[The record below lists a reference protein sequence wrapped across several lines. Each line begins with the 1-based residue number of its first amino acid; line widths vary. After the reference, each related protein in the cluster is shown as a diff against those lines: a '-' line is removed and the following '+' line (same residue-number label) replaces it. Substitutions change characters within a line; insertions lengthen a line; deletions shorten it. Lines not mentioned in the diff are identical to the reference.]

1 MTTSTARR
9 MRTVPRVAE
18 RGMIGRRTLTCVQ
31 LIDIGRLPGNPVYL
45 RPGSFIAVTGVGPD
59 DSNETSKTTFL
70 AALTLL
76 AGDHGWRFDSPGL
89 GQYAAELLYNPPN
102 SAAAA
107 ANRADHGYV
116 VGVFVRPDGEQVL
129 ADGLADPLTLWLR
142 IARDSPYL
150 EARVVDGIRLA
161 SGERQAHYIATADRI
176 WQELPR
182 RDTIRSGKYVDAL
195 YGGLPLSTSY
205 VSERGGMPQRH
216 SSLLTSQLNDLTPAE
231 IGDQLIDLGGLRP
244 RFDQELAQRR
254 TAAQLEARLKQRQAE
269 LTTEEQR
276 VGDQLAVMQARQD
289 ALDQVERAI
298 ELRDGYV
305 ASAALEAIEARRR
318 LQAEAAAIEHG
329 DQAQRLRVE
338 LRQAQQELARLQ
350 DFRALEAA
358 AEQARSALE
367 EAKTTHDAKHD
378 QLRTCELKLRE
389 TRERLAAIELNEA
402 ADRHTGRP
410 LSSIDADLSAAQAK
424 RDHAVGQ
431 AAVAKDGQHHAA
443 AHLRTLMAGDGG
455 PIVAALKAA
464 GIHSAVAVY
473 DAVEPAPDR
482 QAFWDATLQ
491 PWRDAVAIDADDRRN
506 AVHALHAHPGTL
518 LVLGDRQDSQPLP
531 AGVLAA
537 PPVVRHLLA
546 SLAARTQPVD
556 ETGVLLDGHTIVV
569 GGFAQPQVGRD
580 ARIAQARLALETA
593 AGKLATATAT
603 LKGID
608 DILAMLG
615 AEQQAANAHHQREQL
630 RHEQADQV
638 RTAERLRGELAPL
651 AQARKDTEAAHRDAE
666 IKLASHTM
674 ALQAATELANGKAE
688 LLRVEVEVPIHA
700 KHAEAANQRLPH
712 WVERLERLHRRP
724 LVSSLPA
731 GSALDDEPAA
741 SRAARLAMV
750 DSLDVDANLLDLLA
764 AKARVLV
771 PDELVDARIDTLRR
785 RYNERL
791 DEALRTHLRIQVDED
806 RRGRRTVV
814 APGDVPE
821 QIRAAV
827 LRRANAADAGDDERV
842 AAFDELAEALLDV
855 YRPMVEA
862 DHVRKE
868 QLTRRLDKLR
878 TEVHEADDELDAART
893 QAGEMQGSLEELV
906 RAFFERINQ
915 RFAEIVARD
924 NGREADLLFK
934 PEPPDPQASRDLPW
948 RWYATPRWARD
959 DHGEKVPYTRPAN
972 LAQRKLKAVQL
983 MLAALAADDDPTGRL
998 LVLDELGANLG
1009 SRHRELVLRGLAE
1022 AAQRTKVTILGT
1034 VQDDL
1039 QHDAFPFCEQVLV
1052 FCYPSHSRLLNE
1064 PVQMLARGPD
1074 GRLLP
1079 LAEALRGGRGIGW
1092 IPVLTEP
1099 LTGGTSTP

>member
-1 MTTSTARR
+1 M
-9 MRTVPRVAE
+9 V
-18 RGMIGRRTLTCVQ
+18 GRRTLTCVQ
-31 LIDIGRLPGNPVYL
+31 LIDIGRLPGNPIYL
-45 RPGSFIAVTGVGPD
+45 RPGSFIAVTGLGPD

-76 AGDHGWRFDSPGL
+76 AGDHGWRFDAPGL

-116 VGVFVRPDGEQVL
+116 AGVFVRPDGEQLL
-129 ADGLADPLTLWLR
+129 ADDGVADPLTLWLR

-195 YGGLPLSTSY
+195 FGGLPLSTSY

-216 SSLLTSQLNDLTPAE
+216 SSLLTSQLNDLSPAE

-254 TAAQLEARLKQRQAE
+254 KAAQLDARLKQRQTDLA
-269 LTTEEQR
+269 TEEQR
-276 VGDQLAVMQARQD
+276 VGDQLAVMQARQE

-298 ELRDGYV
+298 DLRDAYV
-305 ASAALEAIEARRR
+305 AAATLEAIEARRR
-318 LQAEAAAIEHG
+318 LQTEVAATERG
-329 DQAQRLRVE
+329 DQAQRLRAE
-338 LRQAQQELARLQ
+338 LRQAQQELAGLRDTRVLEYAATQ
-350 DFRALEAA
+350 TRGALTKAKTEH
-358 AEQARSALE
+358 
-367 EAKTTHDAKHD
+367 EAKKD
-378 QLRTCELKLRE
+378 QLRTCELTLRSI
-389 TRERLAAIELNEA
+389 RERLAAIALNEA

-410 LSSIDADLSAAQAK
+410 LSSIDADLTAARAE

-431 AAVAKDGQHHAA
+431 AAVAKDEHDHAA
-443 AHLRTLMAGDGG
+443 AHLRTLTVGDGG
-455 PIVAALKAA
+455 PIVAALKAV

-473 DAVEPAPDR
+473 DVVEPAPDQ

-491 PWRDAVAIDADDRRN
+491 PWRDAVAIDADDRRD
-506 AVHALHAHPGTL
+506 AVRALHHYPGTL
-518 LVLGDRQDSQPLP
+518 LVLGDRHDPQPLP

-537 PPVVRHLLA
+537 PPVVRRLLA
-546 SLAARTQPVD
+546 NLAARTQPANA
-556 ETGVLLDGHTIVV
+556 TGVLLDGHTVIV
-569 GGFAQPQVGRD
+569 GGWAQPQVGRD
-580 ARIAQARLALETA
+580 ARLAQARLTLETA
-593 AGKLATATAT
+593 EGKLATATAALDNIDELLAT
-603 LKGID
+603 LAG
-608 DILAMLG
+608 
-615 AEQQAANAHHQREQL
+615 ERQAGEAHHQREQL
-630 RHEQADQV
+630 RHQQAEQV
-638 RTAERLRGELAPL
+638 RTAELLRGELTPL
-651 AQARKDTEAAHRDAE
+651 AQSLERAEAAHQDAQ
-666 IKLASHTM
+666 IKLASHTT
-674 ALQAATELANGKAE
+674 ALQAATQLAQGKQE
-688 LLRVEVEVPIHA
+688 LLRVQVEAPIRA
-700 KHAEAANQRLPH
+700 KHAEAANQRLAH
-712 WVERLERLHRRP
+712 WVERLERLCRRP
-724 LVSSLPA
+724 LMGSVPA

-741 SRAARLAMV
+741 GRAARLAMV
-750 DSLDVDANLLDLLA
+750 DALDVHSDVLDLLA
-764 AKARVLV
+764 AEARPLV
-771 PDELVDARIDTLRR
+771 PHELADARTDTLRR

-791 DEALRTHLRIQVDED
+791 DEALRTHLRIQVRED
-806 RRGRRTVV
+806 RRGRTVV

-821 QIRAAV
+821 QIQAAV
-827 LRRANAADAGDDERV
+827 LHRANAADASDDERI

-862 DHVRKE
+862 DQVRKE

-878 TEVHEADDELDAART
+878 VEVQEAADELDAART
-893 QAGEMQGSLEELV
+893 QAAEMQGSLEELV

-924 NGREADLLFK
+924 NGREADLLVR
-934 PEPPDPQASRDLPW
+934 PELPDPQASRDLPW
-948 RWYATPRWARD
+948 RWHVTPRWARD
-959 DHGEKVPYTRPAN
+959 DQGEKVPYSRPAN

-983 MLAALAADDDPTGRL
+983 MLAALAADDDPVGRL

-1022 AAQRTKVTILGT
+1022 AAQRTRVTILGT

-1039 QHDAFPFCEQVLV
+1039 QPDAFPFCEQVLI
-1052 FCYPSHSRLLNE
+1052 FWYPSHRRLLNE

-1074 GRLLP
+1074 GRLVP

-1092 IPVLTEP
+1092 IPVPTQQASSD
-1099 LTGGTSTP
+1099 TSTQ